1 MPGADS
7 DLPFF
12 SPAENR
18 SWHEIRGSLAS
29 DAARMLYQYAFE
41 SSPEG
46 VAVEIGTYAGRSAV
60 CIGRALRDSKK
71 KSKLTLID
79 VHFQPDLLTNLEAFG
94 LADSIDAVA
103 ASSLE
108 AAEEWKKKISFIYID
123 GHHGKAHAYA
133 DFLIWE
139 RHVMPGGVIALDDTL
154 GFQLGP
160 VLQIE
165 AAVRSGA
172 YEILLSLGGQSYL
185 RKKRAIMPG
194 IGDYP
199 MLPGSM
205 LAYVNYV
212 SAWIAAMD
220 PELRLPVLAPWR
232 EPAAPP
238 APPPKRLLDRILDA
252 SPRSLARFA
261 VRKVGNGRSAGN
273 SSAPAS
279 PPALSRFE
287 VMAHPP
293 CLPERPLD
301 VLEWLE
307 TMSELD
313 PQDRATV
320 SYLRAAWRYR
330 GSARKPRSR
339 SWSSSANWKRSH
351 CCTTTSRSDNS
362 RRCAWPKPWISAA
375 AGNGPSSPT
384 ARCSATAQSPRS
396 VTRPRPA
403 SRAPFGSP
411 SSPAIALFAPACL
424 TLHFTSTKSTNTDRP
439 AIRRRPRLG
448 MTWVHE
454 LNALVELVSTR
465 QSWRPP
471 RSHVPAALRSGGS
484 GSEGGCL
491 VLSRL
496 TMIGEKSSLGSPGQ

>member
-18 SWHEIRGSLAS
+18 SWHEIRGSLGS
-29 DAARMLYQYAFE
+29 EPARRLYQYAFE

-71 KSKLTLID
+71 ESKLTLID
-79 VHFQPDLLTNLEAFG
+79 VRFQPDLFTNLEAFG
-94 LADSIDAVA
+94 LADRVDAVTA
-103 ASSLE
+103 PSLE
-108 AAEEWKKKISFIYID
+108 VADEWKKKISFIYID
-123 GHHGKAHAYA
+123 GNHAKAHAYA
-133 DFLIWE
+133 DFLVWE
-139 RHVMPGGVIALDDTL
+139 GLVMPGGVIALDDTL

-160 VLQIE
+160 LLQIE

-172 YEILLSLGGQSYL
+172 YELLLPYLGGQSYL

-199 MLPGSM
+199 MLSGSL

-220 PELRLPVLAPWR
+220 PELRLPVVAPWR
-232 EPAAPP
+232 EPPAPP

-261 VRKVGNGRSAGN
+261 VRKVRNWRSAGN

-293 CLPERPLD
+293 YLPERPLD

-320 SYLRAAWRYR
+320 SYLRACVEIQRECPQVAIKILERLSELEAIPLLHYDIEVRQLSALRLAEALDLSGSRERAELAYR
-330 GSARKPRSR
+330 KVL
-339 SWSSSANWKRSH
+339 
-351 CCTTTSRSDNS
+351 
-362 RRCAWPKPWISAA
+362 
-375 AGNGPSSPT
+375 GNG
-384 ARCSATAQSPRS
+384 
-396 VTRPRPA
+396 
-403 SRAPFGSP
+403 
-411 SSPAIALFAPACL
+411 AIAEIRHQAEAGLARPFRLPEL
-424 TLHFTSTKSTNTDRP
+424 TRDR
-439 AIRRRPRLG
+439 
-448 MTWVHE
+448 T
-454 LNALVELVSTR
+454 
-465 QSWRPP
+465 
-471 RSHVPAALRSGGS
+471 LRS
-484 GSEGGCL
+484 CML
-491 VLSRL
+491 D
-496 TMIGEKSSLGSPGQ
+496 SPLYKYKKHKY

>member
-18 SWHEIRGSLAS
+18 RWHEIRGSCGHQ
-29 DAARMLYQYAFE
+29 AARLLYQHAFE

-46 VAVEIGTYAGRSAV
+46 VAVEIGTFAGKSAV

-79 VHFQPDLLTNLEAFG
+79 VRLQPDLFTNLEAFG
-94 LADSIDAVA
+94 LADSIDTVIAP
-103 ASSLE
+103 SLE

-133 DFLIWE
+133 DFLVWE
-139 RHVMPGGVIALDDTL
+139 GPVMPGGVIALDDTV

-160 VLQIE
+160 LLQIE
-165 AAVRSGA
+165 AAVQSGA
-172 YEILLSLGGQSYL
+172 YEFLPSPGGQCHL
-185 RKKRAIMPG
+185 RKKRALLPG

-199 MLPGSM
+199 MLSGSL

-220 PELRLPVLAPWR
+220 PELRLPIVAPWW
-232 EPAAPP
+232 EHPAPP

-261 VRKVGNGRSAGN
+261 VRKVRNWRSAAN

-293 CLPERPLD
+293 FLPEQPLD

-320 SYLRAAWRYR
+320 SYLRACVEIQRECPQVAIEILERLSELEAIPFLHYDIEVRQLSALRLAQALDLSGSRDRAELAYR
-330 GSARKPRSR
+330 KVL
-339 SWSSSANWKRSH
+339 
-351 CCTTTSRSDNS
+351 
-362 RRCAWPKPWISAA
+362 
-375 AGNGPSSPT
+375 GNG
-384 ARCSATAQSPRS
+384 
-396 VTRPRPA
+396 
-403 SRAPFGSP
+403 
-411 SSPAIALFAPACL
+411 AIAEIRHQAEAGLARPFRLPEL
-424 TLHFTSTKSTNTDRP
+424 TPTRN
-439 AIRRRPRLG
+439 LG
-448 MTWVHE
+448 NCM
-454 LNALVELVSTR
+454 LD
-465 QSWRPP
+465 
-471 RSHVPAALRSGGS
+471 
-484 GSEGGCL
+484 
-491 VLSRL
+491 
-496 TMIGEKSSLGSPGQ
+496 SPLYKYRKHKY